1 MVKLVLNNQNMVF
14 LIVLLAVRDDK
25 EGQELKHK
33 KVQPSIPFQN
43 VLQGDLALTSVGNC
57 YMYSGTHTE
66 KIKFQAQFDSL
77 LKGLQIC

>member
-25 EGQELKHK
+25 EGQEIKHK
-33 KVQPSIPFQN
+33 KVQPSISFQN
-43 VLQGDLALTSVGNC
+43 VLQGNLALTSVGNC